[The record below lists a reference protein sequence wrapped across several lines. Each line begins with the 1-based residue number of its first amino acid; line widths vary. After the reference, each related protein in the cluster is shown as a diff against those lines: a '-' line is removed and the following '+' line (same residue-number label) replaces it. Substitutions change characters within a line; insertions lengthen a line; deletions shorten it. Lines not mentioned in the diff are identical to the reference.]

1 MEAWPLTFD
10 LQGPSAEELFRA
22 CLGPTAT
29 GEVSAAKFNA
39 ALQEVKHQ
47 NALVDLDFVA
57 RCVSE
62 KKQHLSSR
70 I

>member
-10 LQGPSAEELFRA
+10 LQGPSAEELVQA

-29 GEVSAAKFNA
+29 GEVSAGKFRA
-39 ALQEVKHQ
+39 ALQEVYVQ
-47 NALVDLDFVA
+47 NALVDLNFVA
-57 RCVSE
+57 RCVNE